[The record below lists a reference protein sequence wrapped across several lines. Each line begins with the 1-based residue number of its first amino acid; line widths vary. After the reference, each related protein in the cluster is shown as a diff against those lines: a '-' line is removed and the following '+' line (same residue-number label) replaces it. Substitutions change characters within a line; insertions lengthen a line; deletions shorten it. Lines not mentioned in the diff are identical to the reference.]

1 MPIERRIKQGAERNA
16 GVLDPDVDR
25 FLDSVVHKT
34 RRRQVMRRSLTAAAS
49 VATVVLAI
57 VLGPSVLDGIGG
69 TGSTQPG
76 SNPTPSVAPSVEPVV
91 PLVTGTFMRSIPEG
105 TAVVRANGIAGTWTI
120 NADTD
125 GSVRLLAPG
134 SFAGAHASRPFEM
147 QANTLATDAFSSDI
161 CAGLPAGTYSW
172 SLQGSY
178 LFLTPLSAP
187 CDARVVVMSG
197 GPLSA
202 GPWKISS

>member
-1 MPIERRIKQGAERNA
+1 MPIERRIREGAERNA

-25 FLDSVVHKT
+25 FLGSVVHRT
-34 RRRQVMRRSLTAAAS
+34 RRRQVIRRSLTAAAS

-69 TGSTQPG
+69 TGGTQPG
-76 SNPTPSVAPSVEPVV
+76 SNPTPSVAPSVGPVV

-120 NADTD
+120 SADAD

-147 QANTLATDAFSSDI
+147 QANTLSTDAFSSDI
-161 CAGLPAGTYSW
+161 CVGLPAGTYRW
-172 SLQGSY
+172 SHQGG
-178 LFLTPLSAP
+178 FLLLTALSDR
-187 CDARVVVMSG
+187 CDARVFVLG
-197 GPLSA
+197 A
-202 GPWKISS
+202 RPWAIRRG